1 MEKLVLALTLLLA
14 VSGFAQ
20 KSKLSLELSRRH
32 DKSMTEV
39 IVRYKVMPS
48 ALHRRRITSRSGTVR
63 TDLSLIRSLHVS
75 LPASRL
81 DKLS

>member
-39 IVRYKVMPS
+39 IIRYKGY
-48 ALHRRRITSRSGTVR
+48 AFG
-63 TDLSLIRSLHVS
+63 
-75 LPASRL
+75 PASPADHL
-81 DKLS
+81 PKWDGPHGFVFHQVPACLAAGISS